1 MSICGALIPS
11 GGQAFFFFSVCMY
24 FLETLIEMA
33 LFNCIFLMVK
43 MCEAHQEVL
52 RRCNDAEARK
62 S

>member
-1 MSICGALIPS
+1 MSIGGALIPS
-11 GGQAFFFFSVCMY
+11 GGQAFFFSVCMY

-52 RRCNDAEARK
+52 RREM
-62 S
+62 